1 MLRIVCAP
9 GVEIAEQ
16 LSAPSFLRLGV
27 EARVVAQGAA
37 MLQEIHERPPDLV
50 VLSAHLADGSG
61 LDVCRQLGRE
71 PALQQLRTILA
82 LPRKELDRAMLAEL
96 TAAGCDD
103 FIAVP
108 APADE
113 LYHQVAGLFG
123 LPGCLVRSVWAELR
137 LSDAGARGATFGGRV
152 LSLTLTGARVA
163 LERAPDQ
170 PVAEGAAVQV
180 RLSRK
185 SGGGS
190 SGTLVRGRAA
200 LVPVGS
206 GTVCDVQF
214 ESLEGP
220 SRRPLANLALWDAV
234 AAGDRTQVLVHG
246 DITENAE
253 FDELATELSGTVEF
267 DLSGVRYLNSAG
279 VRHWVV
285 FLEKLGKVKAYRFV
299 RCSVAFVA
307 QATMVSRLIG
317 SGHVESFWAPYICE
331 SCEHSEQRLLPA
343 STSASM
349 EEMAQVQYRCG
360 DCRGRL
366 VLDDMPQR
374 VLAFLESVG

>member
-1 MLRIVCAP
+1 MLRIVSSP
-9 GVEIAEQ
+9 GAEIAEQ
-16 LSAPSFLRLGV
+16 LAAPSFLRLGV

-37 MLQEIHERPPDLV
+37 MLQEIHERPPNLV
-50 VLSAHLADGSG
+50 IPSAHLADGSG
-61 LDVCRQLGRE
+61 LDACRQINRE
-71 PALQQLRTILA
+71 PALQPLRTILA

-96 TAAGCDD
+96 TAVGCDD

-123 LPGCLVRSVWAELR
+123 LPGCLVRGVWAELR
-137 LSDAGARGATFGGRV
+137 LGEGSGRGATFGGRV

-163 LERAPDQ
+163 LERMPDQ
-170 PVAEGAAVQV
+170 PVADGAGVQV
-180 RLSRK
+180 LLSRK
-185 SGGGS
+185 SGSAGPR
-190 SGTLVRGRAA
+190 TLVRGRAS
-200 LVPVGS
+200 LVQVGS

-214 ESLEGP
+214 EAFDGP
-220 SRRPLANLALWDAV
+220 NRRPLVNLALWDVV
-234 AAGDRTQVLVHG
+234 ASGDRTQALIHG
-246 DITENAE
+246 DITESAE
-253 FDELATELSGTVEF
+253 FDELAAELSGTVEF

-279 VRHWVV
+279 VRHWVM
-285 FLEKLGKVKAYRFV
+285 FLEKLTKVKAYRFV

-349 EEMAQVQYRCG
+349 EDMAQVQYRCG